1 VIHERHLMLPPESLV
16 HALQPW
22 NDYYSHSK
30 AAEIIVTC
38 LHVGGLLLAGGLAIG
53 ADRGTFRAMHY
64 PIAERPRHLRDLADV
79 HKWVLAGLALV
90 LVSGLLLLAADVET
104 FAGSWLFWTKM
115 ALVLVLLVNGFVMT
129 RTERVLAGQPGATS
143 PAWGRL
149 HRVAI
154 ASVSLWF
161 VIAFAG
167 VALVTVS

>member
-1 VIHERHLMLPPESLV
+1 MMLVHESLIY
-16 HALQPW
+16 ALQPW
-22 NDYYSHSK
+22 NDFYSHSK

-53 ADRGTFRAMHY
+53 ADRGTFRAMRY
-64 PIAERPRHLRDLADV
+64 PVAERPRHLRDLADI
-79 HKWVLAGLALV
+79 HRWVLGGLAVV
-90 LVSGLLLLAADVET
+90 LVSGLLLFAADVET

-129 RTERVLAGQPGATS
+129 RTERVLAGNPVEAS
-143 PAWGRL
+143 PAWRRL